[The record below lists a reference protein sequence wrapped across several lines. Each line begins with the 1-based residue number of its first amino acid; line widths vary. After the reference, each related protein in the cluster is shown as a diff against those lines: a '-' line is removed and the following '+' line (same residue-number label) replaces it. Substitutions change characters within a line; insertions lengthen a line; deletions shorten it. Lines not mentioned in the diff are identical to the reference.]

1 MSQSE
6 KATAKP
12 IVRPPAPPEPADLNR
27 RFRQPF
33 ARQKVVDNRP
43 GMYLTTPGALDA
55 GDAHLARIRELGL
68 EPYLLEIEVRGYTVI
83 PPELVAPPEFTARI
97 RDALLRVAEKRTGVK
112 HSIDQNGNA
121 GKAAYLSSG
130 GFFAML
136 YLLFEDP
143 VFEEWI
149 ENPVL
154 GALVDYTLKGQ
165 GRLSSF
171 DALVKWKDAAQL
183 DPDLLQDALHSD
195 SPRWPDGKLL
205 DGGNLMTNSA
215 YILTDYSKEN
225 GSIAMVPGSHRLGR
239 LPYPGEGVKDMVP
252 VEAPAGSLI
261 FWKGATWHGG
271 AYPKLTDGL
280 RLTMNTTFF
289 NRSLKTVEAYQRAV
303 PKEVLDRRNRQFALF
318 VGADDMSGFGSEGPQ
333 PAYLEP
339 SHFF

>member
-1 MSQSE
+1 MTQSE
-6 KATAKP
+6 TAAAKP
-12 IVRPPAPPEPADLNR
+12 EARPPAPPEPANLK
-27 RFRQPF
+27 
-33 ARQKVVDNRP
+33 AVGNRP

-83 PPELVAPPEFTARI
+83 PPELVAPPEFTARV
-97 RDALLRVAEKRTGVK
+97 RDALLRLAEKRTGVK
-112 HSIDQNGNA
+112 HSIDQNGCAGNA
-121 GKAAYLSSG
+121 SYLSSP
-130 GFFAML
+130 GFFGML
-136 YLLFEDP
+136 YLLLEDP

-171 DALVKWKDAAQL
+171 DALVKWKDAAQI
-183 DPDLLQDALHSD
+183 DSDLLTDALHSD

-239 LPYPGEGVKDMVP
+239 LPYPGEGLKDMVP

-289 NRSLKTVEAYQRAV
+289 NRSLKPVESYQRAV

-318 VGADDMSGFGSEGPQ
+318 VGADDMSGFGPEGPQ

>member
-1 MSQSE
+1 MAQSA
-6 KATAKP
+6 KVAAKP
-12 IVRPPAPPEPADLNR
+12 KVRPPTPPE
-27 RFRQPF
+27 QPNLGKPSLGK
-33 ARQKVVDNRP
+33 KVVGNQA

-68 EPYLLEIEVRGYTVI
+68 EPYILEIEVRGYTVI
-83 PPELVAPPEFTARI
+83 PPKLVAPPEFTARV
-97 RDALLRVAEKRTGVK
+97 RDALLRLAEKRTGVK
-112 HSIDQNGNA
+112 HSIDQNGSA
-121 GKAAYLSSG
+121 GEGAYAYG
-130 GFFAML
+130 AGVFAML
-136 YLLFEDP
+136 YLLLEDP

-154 GALVDYTLKGQ
+154 GALVNYTLKGQ

-171 DALVKWKDAAQL
+171 DALVKWKDASQL
-183 DPDLLQDALHSD
+183 DPNLLNDALHSD
-195 SPRWPDGKLL
+195 SPRWPDGNLL

-225 GSIAMVPGSHRLGR
+225 GSMAMVPGSHRLGR
-239 LPYPGEGVKDMVP
+239 LPYPGEGVKDLVP

-303 PKEVLDRRNRQFALF
+303 PKEVLDRRNRQFAVF
-318 VGADDMSGFGSEGPQ
+318 VGADDMSGFGPEGPQ

-339 SHFF
+339 AHFF